1 MQTVDWSVLLASTG
15 RSKQPA
21 SLVRDRAQVAA
32 TAVAP
37 CPLIDQVQSLFHSA
51 SVSCVSLSA
60 TSRPAEGE

>member
-51 SVSCVSLSA
+51 SV
-60 TSRPAEGE
+60 TSPV